1 MSLDFPSRSTW
12 LALRNLQPRAPRPLH
27 ISARLLPIEQDGKLI
42 GYNVER
48 QGRTYRKNAKP
59 RAPEPQELTRLPK
72 PVQTAVRTTLEK
84 AKRDAS
90 WLDL

>member
-1 MSLDFPSRSTW
+1 MSLDFPSRDTW
-12 LALRNLQPRAPRPLH
+12 LALRSLKPKPPRFFHL
-27 ISARLLPIEQDGKLI
+27 SARLLPIEKDDKII

-48 QGRTYRKNAKP
+48 PGRTYRKNAKP
-59 RAPEPQELTRLPK
+59 HLPEPKELTRLPK
-72 PVQTAVRTTLEK
+72 PVQTAVRGILEK

>member
-1 MSLDFPSRSTW
+1 MSLDFPNRNDW
-12 LALRNLQPRAPRPLH
+12 LALRNLQPRAPRPVH
-27 ISARLLPIEQDGKLI
+27 ISARLLPIEKDGRLI

-48 QGRTYRKNAKP
+48 PGRTYRKDAKP
-59 RAPEPQELTRLPK
+59 RIPEPQELTRLPK
-72 PVQTAVRTTLEK
+72 PVQTAVRTLLAK